1 MEEWTGVKLPQ
12 ILGKEIGVFFHH
24 LRQPQYGA
32 LIRTKVFEDNT
43 PLIFSALIHKYFF
56 YAHVDEMH
64 TRKQH
69 TTITPIPPRDG
80 EGQRAIIFVQDV
92 TELYTK
98 MLEMKTLR
106 DDAVREGEQLKLAKE
121 EIKSLLSEKE
131 LVLKEV
137 HHRIKNNMNTIRG
150 LILLQSEMLKDPI
163 AAEALSNASRRIQSM
178 TILYEKLYRS
188 KNLYE
193 VSMKDYLPSLIDEI
207 LENLFMGVN
216 VKIEK
221 EIDDFIL
228 DSRRLL
234 PFGIIIN
241 ELLSN
246 AMKYAFLDR
255 KEGIISVEAK
265 LKKTVTG
272 DGKLISLTVK
282 DNGNGLPE
290 SVDINNSTG
299 FGLMLVKMLTRQLSG
314 NIQVEQEN
322 GTRFILEFAE

>member
-1 MEEWTGVKLPQ
+1 
-12 ILGKEIGVFFHH
+12 
-24 LRQPQYGA
+24 
-32 LIRTKVFEDNT
+32 
-43 PLIFSALIHKYFF
+43 
-56 YAHVDEMH
+56 
-64 TRKQH
+64 
-69 TTITPIPPRDG
+69 
-80 EGQRAIIFVQDV
+80 
-92 TELYTK
+92 

-207 LENLFMGVN
+207 LENL
-216 VKIEK
+216 
-221 EIDDFIL
+221 
-228 DSRRLL
+228 
-234 PFGIIIN
+234 
-241 ELLSN
+241 
-246 AMKYAFLDR
+246 
-255 KEGIISVEAK
+255 SVEAK

>member
-1 MEEWTGVKLPQ
+1 
-12 ILGKEIGVFFHH
+12 
-24 LRQPQYGA
+24 
-32 LIRTKVFEDNT
+32 
-43 PLIFSALIHKYFF
+43 
-56 YAHVDEMH
+56 
-64 TRKQH
+64 
-69 TTITPIPPRDG
+69 
-80 EGQRAIIFVQDV
+80 
-92 TELYTK
+92 
-98 MLEMKTLR
+98 
-106 DDAVREGEQLKLAKE
+106 
-121 EIKSLLSEKE
+121 
-131 LVLKEV
+131 
-137 HHRIKNNMNTIRG
+137 
-150 LILLQSEMLKDPI
+150 
-163 AAEALSNASRRIQSM
+163 M

-322 GTRFILEFAE
+322 GTRYLF